1 MRWDILKSKA
11 YLPENCNRKH
21 KRYAESDNLFPR
33 AKHRQTRDD
42 DWSRVVV
49 DIFTFYPPNYADES
63 SAIDTG
69 DCHPMATR
77 LQNIR
82 AFNTNTGSQ
91 QPNVNRRSVDLDWI
105 NACVFQGL
113 VHQSRSMPNAPLLY
127 HKSVQTLL
135 NQFDGFLFNSLFRRF
150 RRSAVTSQLISS
162 IRLIFL
168 CVWPSVFLCVLLT
181 ANNFTL
187 LGSLRSS
194 DEKWTSRQ
202 VRGRPNVSPKKTKRR
217 ESLQNVVFFRTSQS
231 ASLPI
236 ALGQ

>member
-1 MRWDILKSKA
+1 MPNPIIS
-11 YLPENCNRKH
+11 
-21 KRYAESDNLFPR
+21 FR
-33 AKHRQTRDD
+33 A
-42 DWSRVVV
+42 
-49 DIFTFYPPNYADES
+49 PNIAKLETTIGAAS
-63 SAIDTG
+63 SSTSSHFIHLITQ
-69 DCHPMATR
+69 TR
-77 LQNIR
+77 LQRLILAIATR
-82 AFNTNTGSQ
+82 WPLDCRICAFNTNTVSQ
-91 QPNVNRRSVDLDWI
+91 HPNVNRRSVDLDWI